1 MDLAKNVMW
10 HVSAVL
16 ATLALQCLF
25 CIRSLGEY
33 YAEKKDMRINKMPVR
48 PQAAPETKR
57 DKENGREA
65 RQGKPKIGA
74 YGRGPKKRRPYTGN
88 SKKYFKKD
96 VTMQ

>member
-1 MDLAKNVMW
+1 
-10 HVSAVL
+10 
-16 ATLALQCLF
+16 
-25 CIRSLGEY
+25 
-33 YAEKKDMRINKMPVR
+33 MRINKMPVR

-96 VTMQ
+96 VTMQQPIGGACVLFYREAKRGKFA